1 MKFSKNKNYAVK
13 TITFTNK
20 FSKAPE
26 VTVNFFKGNTKVD
39 VSDLKLDISTDGFKI
54 KDFEYDETNL
64 NNIPN
69 CFTWCASGDFAESVT
84 DKDTAKDYANLGV
97 NMLVDGSGSVTNEGS
112 FKIYRDDV
120 EIYNLTKNSKK
131 TSLALRVNDKI
142 TLPDDASFTAKGIQ
156 LQRDPYSLNTYIVSG
171 LNSRFAIVVDKA
183 KEIDLGRI
191 GSVTLADGITFEIQR
206 NGTKFDGNTIL
217 ENDVLMFKNS
227 DINHNMKIEHSGIT
241 FDIDGTDVIL
251 DTSLDQLG
259 VIVNAVQD
267 GFTISVIKTQRAK
280 TIDIDSTSTVSVQRG
295 SEIVGTLTHKN
306 TKFEFR
312 SGDILITNKAIVTGS
327 DITVT
332 RDSDTWNFT
341 ITDLGENYKL
351 QVKSGT
357 GTVETGTSTE
367 SGTGTSTVE
376 SGTSTE
382 SGTGTQA

>member
-13 TITFTNK
+13 TITFANK

-112 FKIYRDDV
+112 FKVYRDDV

-142 TLPDDASFTAKGIQ
+142 TLPDDASFTVKGIQ

-171 LNSRFAIVVDKA
+171 LNSRFEIQVDKA
-183 KEIDLGRI
+183 KEIDLGRT
-191 GSVTLADGITFEIQR
+191 GSVTLADSITFEIQR

-241 FDIDGTDVIL
+241 FNIDGTDVIL

-267 GFTISVIKTQRAK
+267 GFKINAIKTQRAK
-280 TIDIDSTSTVSVQRG
+280 TIDINSTSTVSVQRG
-295 SEIVGTLTHKN
+295 SEIVGTLTHKD

-312 SGDILITNKAIVTGS
+312 SGDILITNKATVTGS

-351 QVKSGT
+351 QVKG
-357 GTVETGTSTE
+357 
-367 SGTGTSTVE
+367 GTSTVE
-376 SGTSTE
+376 SGSSTE
-382 SGTGTQA
+382 SGTNTQA

>member
-13 TITFTNK
+13 TITFANK

-39 VSDLKLDISTDGFKI
+39 VTDLKLDISSDGFKI
-54 KDFEYDETNL
+54 KDFEYDETQL
-64 NNIPN
+64 NTIPN
-69 CFTWCASGDFAESVT
+69 CFTWCASGDFVDSIT

-142 TLPDDASFTAKGIQ
+142 TLPDSASFTAKGIQ

-183 KEIDLGRI
+183 KEIDLGRT
-191 GSVTLADGITFEIQR
+191 GSVTLADSITFEIQR

-241 FDIDGTDVIL
+241 FNIDGTDVIL

-267 GFTISVIKTQRAK
+267 GFKINVIKTQRAK

-295 SEIVGTLTHKN
+295 SEIVGTLTHKD

-312 SGDILITNKAIVTGS
+312 SGDILITNKATVTGS

-351 QVKSGT
+351 QVKNST
-357 GTVETGTSTE
+357 GSVTE
-367 SGTGTSTVE
+367 E

-382 SGTGTQA
+382 SGTGSQA